1 MRKLVIAAVACA
13 ALVVAGVVHAQSSG
27 NAVQTLTVKVKP
39 AKAGSKKKPRGVTLD
54 VTTLLTTRDGS
65 KASPATRTVVSFAKG
80 LKFNSSKFPTCNQ
93 TSLEQNGPSGC
104 PKGSQVGKGSAIVDA
119 RPVIATPINGT
130 TLGFN
135 AKGSKILLYTV
146 TTVPISTSTTLVG
159 TLKKASGKYGTKL
172 DVVIP
177 PLPTL
182 PGQPNATITKF
193 QLTTK
198 ATIKKG
204 KKKYNYIEAPTTC
217 KKSWP
222 FAGKFTFEDG
232 TTLTAS
238 STVKCKK

>member
-13 ALVVAGVVHAQSSG
+13 ALVVAGVVQAQSG
-27 NAVQTLTVKVKP
+27 NVVQTMTVKVKP
-39 AKAGSKKKPRGVTLD
+39 AQAGSKKKPRGVSLD
-54 VTTLLTTRDGS
+54 ITTLLSTRDGS

-80 LKFNSSKFPTCNQ
+80 FKFNSAKFPTCNQ
-93 TSLEQNGPSGC
+93 TSLEQNGPQAC

-119 RPVIATPINGT
+119 RPLITQPINGT

-135 AKGSKILLYTV
+135 AKGNTILLYTV
-146 TTVPISTSTTLVG
+146 VTNPITISTTLVG
-159 TLKKASGKYGTKL
+159 KLKKASGKYGTKL
-172 DVVIP
+172 DVTIP
-177 PLPTL
+177 PLPTV
-182 PGQPNATITKF
+182 PGLPNATITKF
-193 QLTTK
+193 QLTAK

-222 FAGKFTFEDG
+222 FAGTFTFEDG